1 MILFLNSTGKMK
13 RREND
18 MSSAGVNL
26 SILIQE
32 AMDNH
37 SAQDGCPW
45 KEGAWKEAVL
55 SPEFAALEKKLKKL
69 EICND

>member
-1 MILFLNSTGKMK
+1 MV
-13 RREND
+13 
-18 MSSAGVNL
+18 SAAVNL
-26 SILIQE
+26 ATLIKE